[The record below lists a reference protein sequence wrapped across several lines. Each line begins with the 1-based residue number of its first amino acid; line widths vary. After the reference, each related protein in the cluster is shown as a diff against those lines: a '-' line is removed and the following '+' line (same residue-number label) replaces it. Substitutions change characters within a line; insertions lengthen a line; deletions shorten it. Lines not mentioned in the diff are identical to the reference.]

1 MAQQE
6 AAGPIA
12 HRTLL
17 PEGPVER
24 VCAIACEAAIAIML
38 IVIGLDVFT
47 RAVFNYSF
55 EISDEVGG
63 YMLVLI
69 TFVSM
74 SVCQVG
80 DAFHHVEFVQ
90 ARLSPFGRA
99 ASRMVFDLV
108 ALAAGSILLWQ
119 MVRLEILSW
128 RSGDTAPTYLA
139 TPLWLPRITMLIGIL
154 ALCLSLLRTIGLH
167 ARRLRSARTGAQAPG
182 TSAPGTPAR

>member
-1 MAQQE
+1 MARQE
-6 AAGPIA
+6 GAPPLPQRA
-12 HRTLL
+12 LL

-24 VCAIACEAAIAIML
+24 ACAMLCQAAIAVML

-55 EISDEVGG
+55 EISDEMGG

-74 SVCQVG
+74 SVCQVD
-80 DAFHHVEFVQ
+80 DAFHHVEFIQ

-99 ASRMVFDLV
+99 ASRLVFDLV
-108 ALAAGSILLWQ
+108 SLAAGIVLLWQ
-119 MVRLEILSW
+119 MARLGLSSW

-139 TPLWLPRITMLIGIL
+139 TPLWLPRIVMLIGIL
-154 ALCLSLLRTIGLH
+154 ALCFSLVRTIFLH
-167 ARRLRSARTGAQAPG
+167 ARRLRSARAGAPAP
-182 TSAPGTPAR
+182 